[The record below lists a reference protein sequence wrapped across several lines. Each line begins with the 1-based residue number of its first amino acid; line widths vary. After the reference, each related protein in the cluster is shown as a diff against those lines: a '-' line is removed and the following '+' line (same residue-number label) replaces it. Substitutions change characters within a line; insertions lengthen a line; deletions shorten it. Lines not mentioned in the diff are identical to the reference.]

1 MALVLDEKR
10 LDILK
15 AAGHLLVLG
24 GPGAG
29 KTTIALLK
37 AQRRCAALQPGQEI
51 LFLSFSRAAVRQILT
66 TTKHVLTAKERQLIQ
81 VQTYHAFCLDML
93 QSFGR
98 MLTGKHVRIIAPPA
112 ERIKKAEFT
121 DGNWV
126 DETHR
131 LASEEGEY
139 CFDRFAGGVATLF
152 EKHQMVRD
160 LIAEKYP
167 LVIVDEFQD
176 TDDDQW
182 RMVKSLAH
190 ATTLFCLADPDQR
203 IFEYRGNVDPKRI
216 DMLRQTCAPSEFDL
230 GADNHRSSAASG
242 ILAVADAVLANKA
255 PIPSTTD
262 VSFWRYQAAQFAL
275 RVHLSVVSALNTL
288 RKKKGI
294 VRPSLAVLCRTNT
307 LVMDIST
314 LLNEERPHG
323 SGKLPVLDHHV
334 VWDADLAATSAAVVG
349 SILEWPAMKPQ
360 EAVVWTLRYVVDF
373 YRLKN
378 AAEPSKSATEAAA
391 KYAKAQHGLKEGR
404 SVTLKAVKAL
414 LARAEVGVSLVG
426 DPVQDW
432 KRAWEPLREVSAFNE
447 IYREAR
453 MVRLFRATDALA
465 SGLADQWRT
474 HGSYKGASEFVKRVL
489 DRERLIAAD
498 REPDGCVLMTMH
510 KAKAK
515 EFDGVVMVEGM
526 HKSPF
531 FDSREKAPHPHSRR
545 LLRVGITR
553 AKSYVIVVQPY
564 GAPPLVG

>member
-182 RMVKSLAH
+182 AYG
-190 ATTLFCLADPDQR
+190 Q
-203 IFEYRGNVDPKRI
+203 
-216 DMLRQTCAPSEFDL
+216 
-230 GADNHRSSAASG
+230 
-242 ILAVADAVLANKA
+242 
-255 PIPSTTD
+255 
-262 VSFWRYQAAQFAL
+262 
-275 RVHLSVVSALNTL
+275 
-288 RKKKGI
+288 
-294 VRPSLAVLCRTNT
+294 
-307 LVMDIST
+307 
-314 LLNEERPHG
+314 
-323 SGKLPVLDHHV
+323 
-334 VWDADLAATSAAVVG
+334 VVG
-349 SILEWPAMKPQ
+349 SRDDIVL
-360 EAVVWTLRYVVDF
+360 
-373 YRLKN
+373 
-378 AAEPSKSATEAAA
+378 S
-391 KYAKAQHGLKEGR
+391 GR
-404 SVTLKAVKAL
+404 SRPADL
-414 LARAEVGVSLVG
+414 RVSR
-426 DPVQDW
+426 Q
-432 KRAWEPLREVSAFNE
+432 RRS
-447 IYREAR
+447 EADR
-453 MVRLFRATDALA
+453 YAATDVRAI
-465 SGLADQWRT
+465 RI
-474 HGSYKGASEFVKRVL
+474 R
-489 DRERLIAAD
+489 
-498 REPDGCVLMTMH
+498 
-510 KAKAK
+510 
-515 EFDGVVMVEGM
+515 
-526 HKSPF
+526 
-531 FDSREKAPHPHSRR
+531 SRR
-545 LLRVGITR
+545 G
-553 AKSYVIVVQPY
+553 
-564 GAPPLVG
+564 